1 MKLISLQ
8 FRDPANSLQA
18 YDFNFDNDRH
28 ESNALEPLC
37 FVGLNGS
44 GKSKLLEIIAKIFF
58 ELDKLWR
65 NTNKTKP
72 TVSTNFRF
80 EYHLLPSRKYKEVVI
95 EGRVGKP
102 LIVRA
107 DGNVLESEALES
119 VMPSNIV
126 GYSSGH
132 NETISTL
139 FHELREREFSR
150 VLKEVNEGDKG
161 RRKLSRT
168 LFLDRDSTKL
178 LLLTAYIF
186 SGKNG
191 RDGLPSVQSSNKLLK
206 TFADFIRLKQLT
218 SFQIVIDTDSGRIIL
233 SQPMEQV
240 LERLKRCALMVNS
253 NDNGK
258 DRIYEMDFL
267 LCEQSKGAFVKEFG
281 TAQDF
286 FEQLYE
292 LYSLNLISSSKNKIH
307 QVFSIPER
315 ELKVLINTP
324 DAETEYLN
332 LSDGEHQFIQVFTSL
347 AYFAKQ
353 DSIFLLDEPES
364 HFNPAWRAKF
374 VLVMEDLLTAK
385 QKSSEF
391 LISTHSPYLVSACKS
406 KNVTIFKRDNGK
418 ILCTQPKKETYGGTF
433 DSLLRELFEVISP
446 ISEHS
451 KASIEKIIKSKDV
464 TKMKLALAFFAESPD
479 KRDLYEAILRSG
491 HNLDLGESSK

>member
-8 FRDPANSLQA
+8 YQDPANSLQA
-18 YDFNFDNDRH
+18 YDFNFDNGRH
-28 ESNALEPLC
+28 ESNTLEPLC

-44 GKSKLLEIIAKIFF
+44 GKSKLLEILAKIFF
-58 ELDKLWR
+58 ELDRLWR
-65 NTNKTKP
+65 NTNRTKP
-72 TVSTNFRF
+72 PVSANFRF
-80 EYHLLPSRKYKEVVI
+80 EYHLLPSRKYTKVVI
-95 EGRVGKP
+95 EGRVGKS
-102 LIVRA
+102 LEVKA
-107 DGNVLESEALES
+107 DGNLLEPKDLES

-132 NETISTL
+132 NETISSL

-150 VLKEVNEGDKG
+150 VLKAVSEGNKG
-161 RRKLSRT
+161 SRELSRT

-186 SGKNG
+186 AGKNG
-191 RDGLPSVQSSNKLLK
+191 RDGLPSVQSSNKLLRN
-206 TFADFIRLKQLT
+206 FADFIRLKQLT

-240 LERLKRCALMVNS
+240 LEKLKRCALMVNS
-253 NDNGK
+253 NDKGK

-267 LCEQSKGAFVKEFG
+267 LCEQSKEAFVREFG

-315 ELKVLINTP
+315 ELKVLINIP

-347 AYFAKQ
+347 AYFSKQ

-374 VLVMEDLLTAK
+374 VLLMDELLTAK

-406 KNVTIFKRDNGK
+406 QNVTIFKRQEGK
-418 ILCTQPKKETYGGTF
+418 IFCTQPKKETYGGTF
-433 DSLLRELFEVISP
+433 DSLLRELFEVVSP
-446 ISEHS
+446 IAAYS
-451 KASIEKIIKSKDV
+451 KASIEKIIKSDDV
-464 TKMKLALAFFAESPD
+464 DEMTLALALFAESPY
-479 KRDLYEAILRSG
+479 KRDLYEAILRQG
-491 HNLDLGESSK
+491 GNLNLGKDA